1 MNEIKRIEPGDG
13 EGRSLILRGQQLAV
27 TLGETARGLAFRKNS
42 RRSLYQI
49 AGIKPR
55 PRDRLLSFMLI
66 FGLVFLLIVPIVA
79 GTAYYTFFASDV
91 FESETRFVVR
101 SAIPAIPKKESTSET
116 GSPSAKIA
124 QDTQVVANFVTSPAI
139 IEQIDQEFGFAKL
152 FGNDDIDYISR
163 LEKDATAEEKLEYWE
178 DMVDSFIDP
187 RSGIVTLNFQAFTA
201 DQVQTLAEYVIKQSE
216 EKVNQLNTGIW
227 NELVSS
233 AQKDLENAKIKMD
246 ELRIQLREEQNK
258 SGIFDVELLAESTTT
273 IIETIRLEILE
284 LEARR
289 EVRLTELD
297 SQSSVILDLDRQ
309 IAVRNEQIKR
319 LQAEIAGTA
328 SEKVSIA
335 SYYANFETLRVESK
349 IAEEHFERAVRE
361 LERVKLLSSLQL
373 VYLDAFLPPSL
384 PDEST
389 QP

>member
-1 MNEIKRIEPGDG
+1 
-13 EGRSLILRGQQLAV
+13 
-27 TLGETARGLAFRKNS
+27 
-42 RRSLYQI
+42 
-49 AGIKPR
+49 
-55 PRDRLLSFMLI
+55 
-66 FGLVFLLIVPIVA
+66 
-79 GTAYYTFFASDV
+79 TFFASDV

-309 IAVRNEQIKR
+309 IAARIEQIKR

-389 QP
+389 QPKRVLMISIVIIMSFLCWGLFTGIVVFVRNQLD